1 MDLNKEMSEPPMST
15 CVFPL
20 YDMVCTRLGET
31 PIAPLNDEE
40 QASLVANVK
49 ALDSM
54 GQELVFALIRYHQL
68 RVSGESMMEAPFGM
82 RKMKNGEHRV
92 DVRNLPPSL
101 QHVLTHF
108 VKIHQQG
115 SST

>member
-1 MDLNKEMSEPPMST
+1 MTEPTTPPLT

-20 YDMVCTRLGET
+20 YDMVCARLNGAQ
-31 PIAPLNDEE
+31 IAPLTDEE
-40 QASLVANVK
+40 QASLVASVK
-49 ALDSM
+49 ALDGL

-68 RVSGESMMEAPFGM
+68 RVSGESIMEPPFGM

-92 DVRNLPPSL
+92 DVRNLPPAL

-108 VKIHQQG
+108 VQIHQQPK
-115 SST
+115 